1 MDDAGLQALREAAR
15 LSPDNFPLRRHLA
28 EQLLAKG
35 YLADAEAEF
44 RAALLLSPK
53 DPDVIA
59 GLAEAFVRQSAYG
72 AALSA
77 LEPLLAEADYLPR
90 VGLLAARALLG
101 EGDVAGA
108 AHRYHDAIS
117 RDPSLSDPNLAARLA
132 PQPAVPDPIQ
142 PHDGSTDPAQPHAGQ
157 PDSAQTYGSADP
169 AAQPHGD
176 SPSPAQ
182 PHGDSPDTAQT
193 YSGSPD
199 PVQPHNAQTS
209 TGTVPQQPYSAP
221 AQPATTPQYPVPAQ
235 PGQTHTG
242 TPTQAQPYQSQPYQ
256 PQPSKTQAQ
265 PGTPY
270 SPGPHSGT
278 VPAYPAPAYPAP
290 PYGTSPLAEDSD
302 AEVERSRVTFADV
315 AGMDAVKEALRVKLL
330 LPLQQ
335 PELFAAY
342 GKRAGGGVLLYGPP
356 GAGKTHLA
364 RAAAGELGAA
374 FINVGLADI
383 LDMYIG
389 SSERNLRSTFEM
401 ARRNRPCVLFFDEVD
416 ALAARRSDMR
426 QAHIRGLVN
435 QFLAELDGVDENA
448 NEGVLVLAATN
459 APWYIDA
466 AFRRPGRFDQ
476 LVFVPPPDAAAR
488 AAILRI
494 LCRDKPLAE
503 MDFDA
508 VARAT
513 EGFVGADLKGLVD
526 RAVETK
532 LQQSIAAGRPIPLS
546 TPDLL
551 AVAQAV
557 RPTSA
562 REWLSTAR
570 NYVLHANDSGAWD
583 ELMPWIDGKKGGK
596 GKW

>member
-1 MDDAGLQALREAAR
+1 MLDDAGLHALREAAR
-15 LSPDNFPLRRHLA
+15 LSPDNLPLRRHLA
-28 EQLLAKG
+28 EQLLSKG
-35 YLADAEAEF
+35 YLAEAEAEF
-44 RAALLLSPK
+44 RAALVLSPQ

-77 LEPLLAEADYLPR
+77 LEPLLAAPGHAPR
-90 VGLLAARALLG
+90 AGLLAARALLG

-108 AHRYHDAIS
+108 ARRYHDAVA
-117 RDPSLSDPNLAARLA
+117 RDPSLADPDLAARLA
-132 PQPAVPDPIQ
+132 PQPAT
-142 PHDGSTDPAQPHAGQ
+142 PHPPQAAPSGTPHSPG
-157 PDSAQTYGSADP
+157 ADP
-169 AAQPHGD
+169 ADG
-176 SPSPAQ
+176 
-182 PHGDSPDTAQT
+182 
-193 YSGSPD
+193 
-199 PVQPHNAQTS
+199 
-209 TGTVPQQPYSAP
+209 
-221 AQPATTPQYPVPAQ
+221 
-235 PGQTHTG
+235 
-242 TPTQAQPYQSQPYQ
+242 
-256 PQPSKTQAQ
+256 
-265 PGTPY
+265 
-270 SPGPHSGT
+270 
-278 VPAYPAPAYPAP
+278 
-290 PYGTSPLAEDSD
+290 AE
-302 AEVERSRVTFADV
+302 AERSGVTFADV
-315 AGMDAVKEALRVKLL
+315 AGMEAVKEALRMKLL
-330 LPLQQ
+330 LPVQQ
-335 PELFAAY
+335 PELFAAF

-374 FINVGLADI
+374 FISVGLADI

-389 SSERNLRSTFEM
+389 SSERNLRATFEM

-426 QAHIRGLVN
+426 QAHTRQLVN

-459 APWYIDA
+459 APWYIDV

-476 LVFVPPPDAAAR
+476 MVFVPPPDAAAR

-508 VARAT
+508 VAKVT
-513 EGFVGADLKGLVD
+513 DGFVGADLKGVVD

-532 LQQSIAAGRPIPLS
+532 LHQSISAGRPLPL
-546 TPDLL
+546 TTDDLL
-551 AVAQAV
+551 AVAQAT
-557 RPTSA
+557 RPTA
-562 REWLSTAR
+562 VKEWLGTAR

-596 GKW
+596 GRW